1 MKDFNMFNACPGSH
15 VARFDLLEMARVI
28 HAPTGRVA
36 CQHAEREN
44 GEEEKVG
51 HVVRFNRLSGFLSS

>member
-1 MKDFNMFNACPGSH
+1 MKDFNMFNACTGRH
-15 VARFDLLEMARVI
+15 AARFDSLEMARVT
-28 HAPTGRVA
+28 HAPTRRVV

-51 HVVRFNRLSGFLSS
+51 HVARFNRLSGFLSS

>member
-1 MKDFNMFNACPGSH
+1 MKDFNMFNACSGRH
-15 VARFDLLEMARVI
+15 VARFYLRKMARVT
-28 HAPTGRVA
+28 HASTGRVA

-51 HVVRFNRLSGFLSS
+51 HVARFNRLSGFLFS